1 MFVYG
6 VNPKTKNIVVLG
18 GNQGGGG
25 SFGGTIDFAEFK
37 PSEIH
42 GYYVPKTY
50 LPFAQ
55 REIAKG
61 ASLPEA
67 SAIDLNKAHHI
78 KDPKRSWYA
87 LSYIKS
93 YCSL

>member
-1 MFVYG
+1 MFVCG
-6 VNPKTKNIVVLG
+6 VNPKNIVVLG

-55 REIAKG
+55 QEIAKG

-67 SAIDLNKAHHI
+67 SAADLNKAHHI
-78 KDPKRSWYA
+78 KDPKGHGTR
-87 LSYIKS
+87 
-93 YCSL
+93 